1 MDNWISICVSEYI
14 VHNTRIGTEIYATI
28 VYATDAICLPPQ
40 RLSQNFFPIMN
51 TYFKITRPRNGHQE
65 NIQMT
70 IKSLLRN
77 TVTFLNNSISK
88 VISPLSKNQY
98 FITSNKYVQMEQR

>member
-51 TYFKITRPRNGHQE
+51 TYFKITRPRNGHQASYE
-65 NIQMT
+65 KMPSMDKNITQPIT
-70 IKSLLRN
+70 KKHQI
-77 TVTFLNNSISK
+77 
-88 VISPLSKNQY
+88 VINHY
-98 FITSNKYVQMEQR
+98 SNWNGNRRKW